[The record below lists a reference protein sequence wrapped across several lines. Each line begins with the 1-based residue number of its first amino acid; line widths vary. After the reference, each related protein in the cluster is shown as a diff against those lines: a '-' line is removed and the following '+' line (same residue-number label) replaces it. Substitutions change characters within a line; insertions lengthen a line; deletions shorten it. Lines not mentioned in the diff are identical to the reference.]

1 MSEKVTK
8 VQGEKG
14 TDLRKQNNV
23 FTSFPTDLSASFMA
37 ADAQVLIVR
46 LGQGRL
52 LARKLLQL
60 SWTLI
65 IRRLKARRLRSTLE
79 KTRAATVP
87 QLNSPPQT
95 FFVSYI
101 HLTPS

>member
-8 VQGEKG
+8 VQGETG

-23 FTSFPTDLSASFMA
+23 FTSFPTDLSASFVA
-37 ADAQVLIVR
+37 ADAQVLIVH

-65 IRRLKARRLRSTLE
+65 IRRLKARRLE